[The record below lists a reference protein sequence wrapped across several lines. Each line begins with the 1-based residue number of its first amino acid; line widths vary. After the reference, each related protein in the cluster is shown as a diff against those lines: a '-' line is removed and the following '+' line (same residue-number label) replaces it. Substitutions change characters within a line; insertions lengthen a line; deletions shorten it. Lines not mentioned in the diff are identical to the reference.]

1 MVALRRVV
9 PRGVSEE
16 GGFGGG
22 WFRRVVLEEG
32 GFRESLRVRITLL
45 SEGSYE
51 GLPEAII

>member
-32 GFRESLRVRITLL
+32 GFRESLRVRVTVL

-51 GLPEAII
+51 GLPETVM